1 MWLELPIIAM
11 NSIKRCMNTFAAKS
25 LYTMLKLWQ
34 HETGYLYVPLHW
46 YEVEEW
52 HKTWSHS
59 EPKLKLHTRSSVWT
73 KNLIITTWGESSK
86 YLEWEQLL
94 SMGSLLIERIFWSTS
109 SDGTYRVAAGCATEA
124 FHCHLCNT
132 YRALWRLVVVQM
144 SKKLVV
150 FYTSTMS
157 CTPCFRII

>member
-1 MWLELPIIAM
+1 MLRTTNLILEAMPPPTSQNLSTPLERITVLYHQGMWLELPIIAM

-25 LYTMLKLWQ
+25 LYTMLKFWQ

-59 EPKLKLHTRSSVWT
+59 GPKLKLHTRSSVWT
-73 KNLIITTWGESSK
+73 KNLIITMWGESSK

-94 SMGSLLIERIFWSTS
+94 GMGSLVIERIFWSTS
-109 SDGTYRVAAGCATEA
+109 SDSKYWVAAGWA
-124 FHCHLCNT
+124 
-132 YRALWRLVVVQM
+132 
-144 SKKLVV
+144 
-150 FYTSTMS
+150 
-157 CTPCFRII
+157 